1 MKMRRSIPF
10 KEFMEKMQ
18 LIGDIYGEENITI
31 ANYIS
36 DLIRVNDST
45 IIDIE
50 KFDIEKYIKELNE
63 AKQTTLARLQ
73 RINKR
78 LDNAYK
84 IQEIK
89 KVIDK

>member
-1 MKMRRSIPF
+1 MKMRMSIPF